1 MEIKL
6 TVVPVVVEV
15 IVDVVVEVDVIP
27 SEFIKHSLS
36 LRCQNL
42 SQIVNDYAMQSIV
55 DTHSDKV

>member
-15 IVDVVVEVDVIP
+15 VGDVVVEVDVIP